1 MRLNKLKSI
10 KKLLIILPVF
20 MTQFDL
26 NGQNNEVGINISGIV
41 LDADTK
47 EPIPLVNIIN
57 DKRNTG
63 AVSDTLGLFQ
73 LTALKGDTIL
83 FSELGYKKSYF
94 VVPEVLDDT
103 TNYALVQLLEEDT
116 IILKNITIYDFPT
129 EDEFMNSVLS
139 LNLKKDLDQRG
150 FEAQRDIMNLIKDT
164 YQDEKYYYEFW
175 RDRRIYEITGR
186 IQPNQL
192 LNPISWS
199 NFIRDLKSGYYNKKK
214 E

>member
-26 NGQNNEVGINISGIV
+26 KGQNNEVGINISGIV
-41 LDADTK
+41 LDAVTK

-116 IILKNITIYDFPT
+116 IILKNITIYNFPT

-192 LNPISWS
+192 LNPINWS
-199 NFIRDLKSGYYNKKK
+199 NFIRDLKSGYYKKKK

>member
-10 KKLLIILPVF
+10 KKLFIILPVF

-41 LDADTK
+41 LDAVTK
-47 EPIPLVNIIN
+47 EPVPLVNIIN

-94 VVPEVLDDT
+94 VVPEILDDT

-199 NFIRDLKSGYYNKKK
+199 NFIRDLKSGYYKKKK